1 MRDRSKDFWV
11 EFRPAFGELEPFPL
25 GGAKNRSTCHGALD
39 KLCHHPHSA
48 QQCRAFSG
56 PLYVPVFLPFAA
68 ALLLAPPADS
78 IRPQATTSAVALPA
92 AAPPLSVQ
100 SSGLPITPPPEHAGP
115 VFDGRRGGLLV
126 PLPRREGAIVVDGQ
140 LSEAEWSSAALLTGF
155 SQFFPNDG
163 VAAKDST
170 EVLVWYSATE
180 LHVGI
185 RAFAAP
191 GTVRA
196 TLADRDK
203 ITQDDNV
210 QLFLGTY
217 ADSRQALVF
226 GVNPLGI
233 QSDGVLTETGTAS
246 SSGFGGG
253 TPKAREATDLA
264 PDYIWKSKG
273 GLRDWGFE
281 VEITIPFKSLRYRKG
296 DEQQWQLH
304 VIRTV
309 QSTGNEESWAPALRA
324 SASFLAQSGK
334 LTGLRDL
341 RRGLTLDL
349 IPTVTSSAAGT
360 LNPTSVKWGY
370 NTTRPEIGGSV
381 RWGVTSNLT
390 VAGTANP
397 DFSQV
402 EADATQFSLDPRVAV
417 FFPERRPFFL
427 ESQEQ
432 FTTPNR
438 LIYTRRI
445 AQPVAA
451 IKLTGKQEGFDVG
464 VLSAVDSKDASFDG
478 RHSPLYNVV
487 RVQRDVGG
495 TSRIGLAYTDKV
507 DGDRWNRVI
516 GADGRY
522 VRGIMSLQAQVATSF
537 SNKGDSTIKAPLWD
551 LSATVNGRHFYGRYS
566 FTGIS
571 PNFDAQSGFI
581 ARPGIGT
588 ISATHQWRMFGKP
601 GALVEAFVPEVYML
615 GRYQYTALVQGR
627 SSQDRHLHFR
637 SNTRLRGGW
646 QVGGQLLLEEF
657 GYDPSIYANY
667 VTLRPRTGG
676 IDTLKYTGTQILP
689 NRDWVMSMSTPE
701 FRRFS
706 FNSFYLFGKDENFPE
721 WSTADVTI
729 SQGTLNVRPTDQL
742 RLSGTWNLESYDR
755 ASDASRVLTRQ
766 TRRLRTEYQVTRQVF
781 VRVIGELTLLRQ
793 DALRDD
799 SRTNAPIYFRGGNG
813 TLSRANAFE
822 RRTARLDFLFSY
834 LPSPGNIV
842 YLGYGDAL
850 GANQPQGPIKL
861 QRTRDVFFAKLSYLF
876 RVQ

>member
-1 MRDRSKDFWV
+1 M
-11 EFRPAFGELEPFPL
+11 
-25 GGAKNRSTCHGALD
+25 
-39 KLCHHPHSA
+39 
-48 QQCRAFSG
+48 
-56 PLYVPVFLPFAA
+56 A
-68 ALLLAPPADS
+68 ALPLPPK
-78 IRPQATTSAVALPA
+78 
-92 AAPPLSVQ
+92 
-100 SSGLPITPPPEHAGP
+100 HAGP
-115 VFDGRRGGLLV
+115 VFDGRRGGLRV
-126 PLPRREGAIVVDGQ
+126 PIPRREGAIVVDGQ
-140 LSEAEWSSAALLTGF
+140 LNEPEWGNAALLTGF

-203 ITQDDNV
+203 ITQDDNI

-226 GVNPLGI
+226 AVNPFGI

-246 SSGFGGG
+246 SAGFGGG

-264 PDYIWKSKG
+264 PDYLWQSKG
-273 GLRDWGFE
+273 AVREWGYE
-281 VEITIPFKSLRYRKG
+281 VEITIPFKSLRYSKG

-309 QSTGNEESWAPALRA
+309 QATGNEESWAPALRA
-324 SASFLAQSGK
+324 SSSFLAQSGK

-341 RRGLTLDL
+341 RRGLTLDV
-349 IPTVTSSAAGT
+349 IPTITSSAAGT
-360 LNPTSVKWGY
+360 PNPTTAKWGY
-370 NTTRPEIGGSV
+370 NATRPEIGGSV

-451 IKLTGKQEGFDVG
+451 TKLTGKQEGFDIG
-464 VLSAVDSKDASFDG
+464 VLSAIDSKDASFDG
-478 RHSPLYNVV
+478 KHSPLYNVV
-487 RVQRDVGG
+487 RLQRDIGS
-495 TSRIGLAYTDKV
+495 TSRLGIAYTDKI

-522 VRGIMSLQAQVATSF
+522 VRGIMSLQAQVATSL
-537 SNKGDSTIKAPLWD
+537 SNNGDSTVKAPLWD
-551 LSATVNGRHFYGRYS
+551 LSATANGRHLYARYT

-581 ARPGIGT
+581 ARPGIAN

-615 GRYQYTALVQGR
+615 GRYQYTALVHGR
-627 SSQDRHLHFR
+627 SSQDRQLHFR

-646 QVGGQLLLEEF
+646 QVGAQLLLEEF
-657 GYDPSIYANY
+657 GYDPAIYANY
-667 VTLRPRTGG
+667 VTLSPRTGG
-676 IDTLKYTGTQILP
+676 GADTLKYVGTHILP
-689 NRDWVMSMSTPE
+689 NRDWVVSMSTPE

-729 SQGTLNVRPTDQL
+729 SQGTLNVRPTEQL
-742 RLSGTWNLESYDR
+742 RLSGTWNLETYDR
-755 ASDASRVLTRQ
+755 ATDGSRVLTRE

-793 DALRDD
+793 DKLRDD
-799 SRTNAPIYFRGGNG
+799 SRTNAPIYFRSGNG
-813 TLSRANAFE
+813 TLTPANGTE

-850 GANQPQGPIKL
+850 GSNQPQGPIKL